1 MAWTDERI
9 KELTKL
15 WAEGQ
20 SASKIAE
27 TLGGVTRNAVI
38 GKVHRLGLSNRAD
51 TTDKPALTKKRGRPA
66 KVKNNQNDVKLG
78 NPSEKTSS
86 DNKKTTK
93 LESFD
98 QFENEVDDTMVST
111 LNAETLANVADLEK
125 KSKRLSLMDLTE
137 RTCKWPI
144 GDPSTEEFWFCG
156 HPSEQGK
163 PYCSTHISIAF
174 QPMSLKRE
182 RKAK

>member
-9 KELTKL
+9 NLLTKL

-51 TTDKPALTKKRGRPA
+51 TTEKSPLTKKRGRPA
-66 KVKNNQNDVKLG
+66 KVKNSKNDTKLD
-78 NPSEKTSS
+78 SLSDKATS
-86 DNKKTTK
+86 DNKTTK
-93 LESFD
+93 LNNFD
-98 QFENEVDDTMVST
+98 HLENESEGVIVST
-111 LNAETLANVADLEK
+111 LNAEALANVAELEK
-125 KSKRLSLMDLTE
+125 KAKRLSLMDLTE

-144 GDPSTEEFWFCG
+144 GDPSTEAFWFCG